1 MKNFIYNDNKF
12 KKDISLKSQLQPM
25 DIVKLRNG
33 YIAFIAYNQYSSDE
47 LAIYS
52 PQHEGCL
59 FYLDDYNENLE
70 NTEESNKDII
80 NIYRGTSQ
88 YSIVDDLFNGK
99 DYEDIEHSLPFSWSV
114 VLSLKKMTVSEIE
127 KELGYKIEIVEEK
140 GADKI

>member
-1 MKNFIYNDNKF
+1 MKNFNNDNKF
-12 KKDISLKSQLQPM
+12 KKNISLKSQLQPM

-33 YIAFIAYNQYSSDE
+33 YIAFIAYNKFSSDG

-70 NTEESNKDII
+70 NIEERNKDIV

-88 YSIVDDLFNGK
+88 YSIVDDLFHGN
-99 DYEDIEHSLPFSWSV
+99 DYEYIEHSLPFSWSV
-114 VLSLKKMTVSEIE
+114 ALSFKKMTINEIE
-127 KELGYKIEIVEEK
+127 KELGYKIEIIQEE
-140 GADKI
+140 D